1 MVDIDLQPYQ
11 SFTASCPKCSDSRH
25 KQGTRSLSVYR
36 DEDGYIR
43 FKCHHPGCEYN
54 SWQKVVDPEPAKV
67 VVSESPTVLIP
78 IPDDVTIPDDYAN
91 CKLYWYRDQSGKPL
105 FASRRIDLPTGKVYT
120 PFVYNGQG
128 GFSSGKGTKWPAGFK
143 GLYGAQTIPG
153 KTKAIVV
160 EGEKAADAAAI
171 RFPNHAVVS
180 WHGGANKN
188 VAEVDWSPLNDM
200 SAVLL
205 WPDNDAPGKEVMHK
219 ISNHI
224 RAGKVLVADV
234 SHLPA
239 KFDLADPVTDEDV
252 KIAIERATEIKN
264 KTPGVFSMDDLKN
277 QLQSIGAARKTGYP
291 VFDGHTAL
299 PSSGLLV
306 VEGRTKHGKSALAVA
321 LTSNMLRHDLVKK
334 VLFYSFEMQAV
345 KVFARYLGSVDP
357 NTSLDNFEERGSP
370 IIDLIDRGKLQIVD
384 QSSQPGLAQI
394 VLSVAS
400 PEMRGGIVVIDY
412 LQIIPLKGGQASR
425 QLLIKE
431 VLDEIRVEAHKNNV
445 LVLVLS
451 QLTPDYNNPSNDAPR
466 EARDIHYSADQVL
479 RVWNK
484 SVGDNHPK
492 YEKLKGKYVI
502 HVFLNRDGESNIVFD
517 STLEKGMYLNILN
530 RAKEV

>member
-1 MVDIDLQPYQ
+1 
-11 SFTASCPKCSDSRH
+11 
-25 KQGTRSLSVYR
+25 
-36 DEDGYIR
+36 
-43 FKCHHPGCEYN
+43 
-54 SWQKVVDPEPAKV
+54 
-67 VVSESPTVLIP
+67 
-78 IPDDVTIPDDYAN
+78 
-91 CKLYWYRDQSGKPL
+91 
-105 FASRRIDLPTGKVYT
+105 
-120 PFVYNGQG
+120 
-128 GFSSGKGTKWPAGFK
+128 
-143 GLYGAQTIPG
+143 
-153 KTKAIVV
+153 
-160 EGEKAADAAAI
+160 
-171 RFPNHAVVS
+171 
-180 WHGGANKN
+180 
-188 VAEVDWSPLNDM
+188 
-200 SAVLL
+200 
-205 WPDNDAPGKEVMHK
+205 
-219 ISNHI
+219 
-224 RAGKVLVADV
+224 
-234 SHLPA
+234 
-239 KFDLADPVTDEDV
+239 
-252 KIAIERATEIKN
+252 
-264 KTPGVFSMDDLKN
+264 
-277 QLQSIGAARKTGYP
+277 
-291 VFDGHTAL
+291 
-299 PSSGLLV
+299 
-306 VEGRTKHGKSALAVA
+306 
-321 LTSNMLRHDLVKK
+321 
-334 VLFYSFEMQAV
+334 
-345 KVFARYLGSVDP
+345 VFARYLGSVDP